1 MNDLDILDVLLTTL
15 ALGALVLW
23 VYALVDLFRSTLKG
37 NRRDN
42 WLLVTVFVPFGF
54 LLYLAIG
61 RGNNAAAVVGRFEEV
76 NNSNDGYSHS
86 L

>member
-61 RGNNAAAVVGRFEEV
+61 RGGGGGEKPRCSGGEIRR
-76 NNSNDGYSHS
+76 GK
-86 L
+86 